1 MRKLKKSL
9 AILAAAVLMLGILPL
24 QAFAEPSTS
33 GVVGDVAWEYD
44 IMTGVLTLT
53 GSGSGEMGDGSSAA
67 DYEWN
72 EWGPETLT
80 FSGTIAY
87 IGAHAFQG
95 QTMLR
100 SVEIP
105 EGVTSIEPQAF
116 EGCTALESVVLPTS
130 LEYVV
135 DGAFANCPALS
146 SITLPDSV
154 RSVGEGVLDGTAF
167 YNDGANWSGGAK
179 ENGALYCGNHLVGAK
194 NTFDFGAFAVRAG
207 TLTVAKKAFSHAEKL
222 TGIDLPDS
230 LVRIGGH
237 ALEYTGIS
245 DITVPAGIAE
255 LPESMCESCSA
266 LKNVTLSDGL
276 TVIGE
281 NAFADCT
288 ALERIEIPASVVRVD
303 ADAFS
308 GCALLADVRFNE
320 GLQEIGSNAFAY
332 CAAIESVDIP
342 ASVLVIGA
350 SAFSHCSALTDVRLH
365 DGLDKILTGAF
376 ADCTSLKKIVIP
388 DSVTFLY
395 YSIFENCTALETV
408 RLPAGTLY
416 LPDDIFSGC
425 TALNSVTIP
434 SGISSIYSRVFKN
447 AGITTLYL
455 PKSVTE
461 IRDDAFLGSGI
472 KTVYYEGSA
481 SEWAAI
487 TIDATGNDELA
498 AATIVYDHTHTE
510 GDAVTE
516 DEIAATCTA
525 DGSYNE
531 VVYCKDCGIFMSETA
546 KTVIA
551 PGHVFVED
559 AVLIEASCNTEGKM
573 RLKCTACGETKTEP
587 IPAIGSHD
595 FVIDE
600 VLTEAGC
607 LTDGVQQY
615 KCSRCGETK
624 TEPIPA
630 VGSHDFVIDEVLTEA
645 GCLTDG
651 VQQYKCSRCGETK
664 TEPIPA
670 FGSHDFVLDKVLT
683 EAGCETDGERQLKC
697 SRCGEIKTETVPA
710 LGHDFGAD
718 VVALEADCV
727 TNGQILRVCER
738 CGINEIEYTPTDP
751 DNHRLL
757 EWYDGIANTCY
768 ESGTLGHFHCA
779 GCGKNFN
786 KDMEQI
792 DEFAVPP
799 KQHRLVFYRATP
811 SCAAEWL
818 DVSAGEPL
826 DEKITALCYCTYC
839 YTTWVREGKTS
850 RELDRRSDE
859 FFDLVAHIAAPVPHE
874 FNKKGVCNNCGVKQG
889 EALPPVS
896 TPGTG
901 VLPEEGRTT
910 QPADAPQES
919 VPLSEIAAPAE
930 EQIRFRYVPL
940 GDVNGNGR
948 LDASDARAALRLAS
962 KLALPNVP
970 VARAADADGSGRIT
984 STDARYILRIAA
996 KLEPA
1001 PEKTIALAN

>member
-1 MRKLKKSL
+1 MRRNVKRLSVFVL
-9 AILAAAVLMLGILPL
+9 LLFLLGLVPLHAA
-24 QAFAEPSTS
+24 AEPSTS

-44 IMTGVLTLT
+44 IMTGALTLT
-53 GSGSGEMGDGSSAA
+53 GSGDGKIPNGVNKASF
-67 DYEWN
+67 EWN
-72 EWGPETLT
+72 EWAPKTLV
-80 FSGTIAY
+80 FAGTITS
-87 IGAHAFQG
+87 IGDYAFTEQTQLKSVEIPAGVTEIGGHAFQG
-95 QTMLR
+95 C
-100 SVEIP
+100 
-105 EGVTSIEPQAF
+105 A
-116 EGCTALESVVLPTS
+116 ALESVGIP
-130 LEYVV
+130 
-135 DGAFANCPALS
+135 DGVKKIGGYAFADCAAL
-146 SITLPDSV
+146 TGVELPDSV
-154 RSVGEGVLDGTAF
+154 TEIGSFAFQNCTSLSGVTAPALLDKAVAIGEGAFNNTAF
-167 YNDGANWSGGAK
+167 YNDGANWTGGAADTG
-179 ENGALYCGNHLVGAK
+179 ELYWGRHLIRASGPFGAE
-194 NTFDFGAFAVRAG
+194 TFDLPADTLTIADYAFDSTDIQSVGLPDGLVRVGKGAFHTCA
-207 TLTVAKKAFSHAEKL
+207 
-222 TGIDLPDS
+222 
-230 LVRIGGH
+230 
-237 ALEYTGIS
+237 
-245 DITVPAGIAE
+245 
-255 LPESMCESCSA
+255 A
-266 LKNVTLSDGL
+266 LKNV
-276 TVIGE
+276 
-281 NAFADCT
+281 
-288 ALERIEIPASVVRVD
+288 
-303 ADAFS
+303 
-308 GCALLADVRFNE
+308 
-320 GLQEIGSNAFAY
+320 
-332 CAAIESVDIP
+332 
-342 ASVLVIGA
+342 
-350 SAFSHCSALTDVRLH
+350 
-365 DGLDKILTGAF
+365 
-376 ADCTSLKKIVIP
+376 VIP
-388 DSVTFLY
+388 DTVTEVDSYAFY
-395 YSIFENCTALETV
+395 ACIALESV
-408 RLPAGTLY
+408 RLPAGITYISEGLFMNCAALISLNIPDGVDSFGPYSLWGVETLER
-416 LPDDIFSGC
+416 
-425 TALNSVTIP
+425 
-434 SGISSIYSRVFKN
+434 IY
-447 AGITTLYL
+447 I
-455 PKSVTE
+455 PKSVTSLDTRVFYNMTAMDTKPGT
-461 IRDDAFLGSGI
+461 I
-472 KTVYYEGSA
+472 YYEGTSA
-481 SEWAAI
+481 EF
-487 TIDATGNDELA
+487 DAVTYDVGNSGWSSSNHVFE
-498 AATIVYDHTHTE
+498 HTHTP
-510 GDAVTE
+510 GDAVKE
-516 DEIAATCTA
+516 NEVAATCTA
-525 DGSYNE
+525 DGGYHD
-531 VVYCKDCGIFMSETA
+531 VVYCEECGCFLSDTA
-546 KTVIA
+546 KTVTA

-573 RLKCTACGETKTEP
+573 RLKCTA
-587 IPAIGSHD
+587 
-595 FVIDE
+595 
-600 VLTEAGC
+600 
-607 LTDGVQQY
+607 
-615 KCSRCGETK
+615 CGETK